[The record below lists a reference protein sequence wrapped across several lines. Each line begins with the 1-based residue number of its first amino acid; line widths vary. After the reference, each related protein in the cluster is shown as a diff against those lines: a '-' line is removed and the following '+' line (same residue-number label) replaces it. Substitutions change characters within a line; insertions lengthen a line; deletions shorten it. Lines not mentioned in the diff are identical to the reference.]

1 MSIDVIPV
9 ESAGAVAAERTGP
22 SARGELL
29 REIVRSKTFNAG
41 AIIVGIRIVCA
52 IFGYAIAPHDP
63 TAENLTAINQA
74 PSGAH
79 WFGTDQLGRDMF
91 SRVIT
96 GVRDI
101 LIIAPL
107 AVILS
112 TVLGSALG
120 LVMGYFRGVI
130 DESIARVLEAFLA
143 LPMVVLALTAITA
156 IGASNLVDILVIAL
170 VFTPLIART
179 VRTSVLLERELD
191 YVAAARLRGEKTP
204 YIMFVE
210 ILPNVMSPIV
220 VEFTVRI
227 GYAVFAIATLSFL
240 GFGVQPPS
248 PDWAL
253 DISTNYVLVSSGYW
267 WEVLFD
273 ALALASLVIGVNL
286 IADAVE
292 GAIDQ

>member
-1 MSIDVIPV
+1 MSIDVVPV

-22 SARGELL
+22 SPRGELL
-29 REIVRSKTFNAG
+29 REIVRSKTFIVG
-41 AIIVGIRIVCA
+41 AIIVGFWIFCA
-52 IFGYAIAPHDP
+52 IFGYAIAPHSP
-63 TAENLTAINQA
+63 TAQNLEAINKA
-74 PSGAH
+74 PSSAH

-101 LIIAPL
+101 IIIAPL
-107 AVILS
+107 SVILS

-120 LVMGYFRGVI
+120 LLMGYLRGFV

-143 LPMVVLALTAITA
+143 LPLVVLALTVITA
-156 IGASNLVDILVIAL
+156 VGASNLVIILVIAL

-191 YVAAARLRGEKTP
+191 YVAAARLRGEKAP

-210 ILPNVMSPIV
+210 ILPNVMSPII

-227 GYAVFAIATLSFL
+227 GYAVFAIAALSFL

-253 DISTNYVLVSSGYW
+253 DISTNYGLVNAGYW

>member
-1 MSIDVIPV
+1 MSIDVVPV

-22 SARGELL
+22 SPRGELV
-29 REIVRSKTFNAG
+29 REIVRSKTFIVG
-41 AIIVGIRIVCA
+41 AIIVGFWIVCA
-52 IFGYAIAPHDP
+52 IFGYVIAPDSP
-63 TAENLTAINQA
+63 TAQNLGAINQA

-79 WFGTDQLGRDMF
+79 WFGTDQLGRDML

-112 TVLGSALG
+112 TLLGTAFG
-120 LVMGYFRGVI
+120 LVMGYFRGLV
-130 DESIARVLEAFLA
+130 DESISRVLEAFLA
-143 LPMVVLALTAITA
+143 LPLVVLALTAIAA
-156 IGASNLVDILVIAL
+156 IGTSKLVIILVIAI

-191 YVAAARLRGEKTP
+191 YVAAARLRGEKAP

-210 ILPNVMSPIV
+210 ILPNVLSPIL

-248 PDWAL
+248 PDWAV
-253 DISTNYVLVSSGYW
+253 DISSNYGLVSAGYW

-273 ALALASLVIGVNL
+273 AIALASLVIGVNL

>member
-1 MSIDVIPV
+1 MSIDVVPV

-22 SARGELL
+22 SPRGQLV
-29 REIVRSKTFNAG
+29 RDIVRSKTFIVG
-41 AIIVGIRIVCA
+41 AIIVSFWIVCA
-52 IFGYAIAPHDP
+52 IFGYAIAPHSP
-63 TAENLTAINQA
+63 TAQNLEAINKP
-74 PSGAH
+74 PSSAH

-120 LVMGYFRGVI
+120 LVMGYLRGFV

-143 LPMVVLALTAITA
+143 LPLVVLALTAIAA
-156 IGASNLVDILVIAL
+156 IGASDLVIILVIAI

-210 ILPNVMSPIV
+210 ILPNVMSPII

-227 GYAVFAIATLSFL
+227 GYAVFAIAALSFL

-253 DISTNYVLVSSGYW
+253 DISTNYGLVNAGYW

-273 ALALASLVIGVNL
+273 ALALASLVIGINL

>member
-1 MSIDVIPV
+1 VSIDVIPI

-22 SARGELL
+22 SPRSELL
-29 REIVRSKTFNAG
+29 REIVRSKTFIVG
-41 AIIVGIRIVCA
+41 AIIVGFWIFCA

-63 TAENLTAINQA
+63 SAENLNAINQA
-74 PSGAH
+74 PSSAH
-79 WFGTDQLGRDMF
+79 LFGTDQLGRDMF

-107 AVILS
+107 SVILS
-112 TVLGSALG
+112 TLLGTAFG
-120 LVMGYFRGVI
+120 LIMGFFRGFV

-143 LPMVVLALTAITA
+143 LPLIVVSVTAITA
-156 IGASNLVDILVIAL
+156 LGRSNLVLIIVIAI

-191 YVAAARLRGEKTP
+191 YVAAARLRGEKAP

-210 ILPNVMSPIV
+210 ILPNVMSPIL

-253 DISTNYVLVSSGYW
+253 DLANNYGLVSAGYW

>member
-1 MSIDVIPV
+1 MSIDVVPV

-22 SARGELL
+22 SPRGELV
-29 REIVRSKTFNAG
+29 RDIVRSKTFIAG
-41 AIIVGIRIVCA
+41 AIIVGFWIICA
-52 IFGYAIAPHDP
+52 IFGYVIAPHDP
-63 TAENLTAINQA
+63 AAENLSAINQA
-74 PSGAH
+74 PSSAH

-107 AVILS
+107 SVILS
-112 TVLGSALG
+112 TVLGTALG
-120 LVMGYFRGVI
+120 LIMGYFRGFV

-143 LPMVVLALTAITA
+143 LPLVVLALTAITA
-156 IGASNLVDILVIAL
+156 IGSSNLVIILVIAI

-191 YVAAARLRGEKTP
+191 YVAAARLRGEKAP

-210 ILPNVMSPIV
+210 ILPNVLSPIV

-253 DISTNYVLVSSGYW
+253 DIANNYGLVSAGYW

-273 ALALASLVIGVNL
+273 AVALASLVIGVNL

>member
-1 MSIDVIPV
+1 MSIDVVPV

-22 SARGELL
+22 APRGELV
-29 REIVRSKTFNAG
+29 REIVHSKTFIVG
-41 AIIVGIRIVCA
+41 AIIVGFWIVCA

-63 TAENLTAINQA
+63 AAENLTAINQA
-74 PSGAH
+74 PSSAH
-79 WFGTDQLGRDMF
+79 WFGTDQLGRDML

-107 AVILS
+107 ATIIS
-112 TVLGSALG
+112 TLLGTAFG
-120 LVMGYFRGVI
+120 LIMGYFRGLV

-143 LPMVVLALTAITA
+143 LPLILIAVTAITA
-156 IGASNLVDILVIAL
+156 IGRSNLVIILVIAV

-191 YVAAARLRGEKTP
+191 YVAAARLRGEKAP

-210 ILPNVMSPIV
+210 ILPNVMSPIL

-253 DISTNYVLVSSGYW
+253 DISTNYALVSAGYW

-273 ALALASLVIGVNL
+273 ALALASLVVGVNL

>member
-1 MSIDVIPV
+1 MSIDVVPI
-9 ESAGAVAAERTGP
+9 ESAGAVTADRTGP
-22 SARGELL
+22 SPRGELL
-29 REIVRSKTFNAG
+29 REIVRSKTFIAG
-41 AIIVGIRIVCA
+41 AIIVGFWIICA
-52 IFGYAIAPHDP
+52 IFGYQIAPHNP
-63 TAENLTAINQA
+63 TSENLNAINQA

-91 SRVIT
+91 SRVLT

-101 LIIAPL
+101 IIIAPL

-120 LVMGYFRGVI
+120 LVMGYFRGII
-130 DESIARVLEAFLA
+130 DDSIARVLEAFLA
-143 LPMVVLALTAITA
+143 LPLVVLALTVITA
-156 IGASNLVDILVIAL
+156 VGASNLVDILVIAL

-191 YVAAARLRGEKTP
+191 YVAAARLRGEKAP

-210 ILPNVMSPIV
+210 ILPNVLSPIV

-253 DISTNYVLVSSGYW
+253 DIATNYGLVSAGYW

>member
-1 MSIDVIPV
+1 MSIDVVPV

-22 SARGELL
+22 SPRGELL
-29 REIVRSKTFNAG
+29 REIVRSKTFIVG
-41 AIIVGIRIVCA
+41 AIIVGFWIVCA

-63 TAENLTAINQA
+63 TAENLTGINQA
-74 PSGAH
+74 PSSAH

-96 GVRDI
+96 GARNI

-120 LVMGYFRGVI
+120 LVMGYLRGVV

-143 LPMVVLALTAITA
+143 LPLVVLALTAITA
-156 IGASNLVDILVIAL
+156 IGASNLVIILVIAL

-191 YVAAARLRGEKTP
+191 YVAAARLRGEKPP

-210 ILPNVMSPIV
+210 ILPNVMSPII

-253 DISTNYVLVSSGYW
+253 DINTNFGLVSAGYW

-273 ALALASLVIGVNL
+273 ALALASLVIGINL

>member
-9 ESAGAVAAERTGP
+9 ESTGAVAAERTGP
-22 SARGELL
+22 SPRGELL
-29 REIVRSKTFNAG
+29 REIVRSKTFIVG
-41 AIIVGIRIVCA
+41 AIIVGFWIFCA
-52 IFGYAIAPHDP
+52 IFGYAIVPHSP
-63 TAENLTAINQA
+63 TAQNLEAINKA
-74 PSGAH
+74 PSSAH

-101 LIIAPL
+101 IIIAPL

-120 LVMGYFRGVI
+120 LVMGYFRGFV

-143 LPMVVLALTAITA
+143 LPLVVLALTVITA
-156 IGASNLVDILVIAL
+156 VGASDLVVVLVIAL

-191 YVAAARLRGEKTP
+191 YVAAARLRGEKAP

-210 ILPNVMSPIV
+210 ILPNVMSPIL
-220 VEFTVRI
+220 VEFTVRL

-248 PDWAL
+248 PDWAV
-253 DISTNYVLVSSGYW
+253 DIATNYGLVNAGYW

-273 ALALASLVIGVNL
+273 AIALASLVIGVNL

>member
-1 MSIDVIPV
+1 
-9 ESAGAVAAERTGP
+9 
-22 SARGELL
+22 
-29 REIVRSKTFNAG
+29 
-41 AIIVGIRIVCA
+41 
-52 IFGYAIAPHDP
+52 
-63 TAENLTAINQA
+63 
-74 PSGAH
+74 
-79 WFGTDQLGRDMF
+79 MF

-120 LVMGYFRGVI
+120 LVMGYLRGFV

-143 LPMVVLALTAITA
+143 LPLVVLALTAIAA
-156 IGASNLVDILVIAL
+156 IGASDLVIILVIAI

-210 ILPNVMSPIV
+210 ILPNVMSPII

-227 GYAVFAIATLSFL
+227 GYAVFAIAALSFL

-253 DISTNYVLVSSGYW
+253 DISTNYGLVNAGYW

-273 ALALASLVIGVNL
+273 ALALASLVIGINL

>member
-1 MSIDVIPV
+1 MSIDVVPV
-9 ESAGAVAAERTGP
+9 ESAGAVAAERARPTP
-22 SARGELL
+22 SGELL
-29 REIVRSKTFNAG
+29 REIARSKTFIVG
-41 AIIVGIRIVCA
+41 AIIVGFWIICA
-52 IFGYAIAPHDP
+52 IFGSAIAPHDP
-63 TAENLTAINQA
+63 AAENLSAINQA

-79 WFGTDQLGRDMF
+79 LFGTDQLGRDML
-91 SRVIT
+91 SRVIL

-107 AVILS
+107 AVIIS

-120 LVMGYFRGVI
+120 LVMGYFRGFI

-143 LPMVVLALTAITA
+143 LPLVVLALTVITA
-156 IGASNLVDILVIAL
+156 IGASNIVVILVIAL

-191 YVAAARLRGEKTP
+191 YVAAARLRGEKAP

-210 ILPNVMSPIV
+210 ILPNVLSPIV

-227 GYAVFAIATLSFL
+227 GYAVFAIVTLSFL

-253 DISTNYVLVSSGYW
+253 DISTNYGLVSAGYW

-273 ALALASLVIGVNL
+273 ALALASLVIGINL